1 MQNLNKFSKTFLFI
15 SVASF
20 AIFIGSYVVKL
31 SMLNQL
37 FQPEN
42 LLLKY
47 VFVDKDLTPMFE
59 ILIPVFSIT
68 VVSFLLLTIASI
80 VFLVSSK
87 ISLKENG
94 WLFISFLIFVITA
107 IFEWVLIIRYDLE
120 FLSVVM
126 SNNFDQNMII
136 DLLRNRVTDFGP
148 FPLILV
154 FSYMVIVYLCLFKPL
169 KSNYED

>member
-80 VFLVSSK
+80 VILVSSK

>member
-120 FLSVVM
+120 FVSVVM